1 MDLLGDRPELNL
13 RDREWRIHSR
23 NDALPPHFV
32 GPGAVINNSIIT
44 EGCEIYG
51 TVINSVLSAGVV
63 VERGAVVRDSVI
75 LGNVTLRADSTVDY
89 SVIDADTVVG
99 KSATI
104 GKEIGLAKG
113 ITLVGGG
120 LTVPDGVS
128 VPDGVLCGNDMLK
141 ELSANKGVI

>member
-1 MDLLGDRPELNL
+1 MDLLGTRPALPL
-13 RDREWRIHSR
+13 KDGDWRILSR

-32 GPGAVINNSIIT
+32 GQGAVINNSVIT

-75 LGNVTLRADSTVDY
+75 LSNVTVKADASVDY
-89 SVIDADTVVG
+89 SIIDSDTVVG
-99 KSATI
+99 KGASI
-104 GKEIGLAKG
+104 GKPIGESKG

-120 LTVPDGVS
+120 LDIPAEVEIPDA
-128 VPDGVLCGNDMLK
+128 LICGRDKLNEITGK
-141 ELSANKGVI
+141 EVK